1 MDVQEL
7 IQNGAVMGDP
17 LPAPRKPVPPRSLG
31 RPEFDKE
38 GLTEFQA
45 LPPDKQKE
53 ELKAS
58 WADAAYILAER
69 LKRFSMTVS
78 RKDFGRLQQ
87 LATSAG
93 VAYDKVI
100 PKGESQNLNL
110 TQNVMFNLFG
120 SLGGDKIMRILM
132 PPVPKPLKELENG
145 HPGEDRPA
153 GGEDSGEGRGD
164 R

>member
-1 MDVQEL
+1 MSAAD
-7 IQNGAVMGDP
+7 NGEIMADLP
-17 LPAPRKPVPPRSLG
+17 LEAPKRPHPPKSLG

-38 GLTEFQA
+38 GLVEFQA

-58 WADAAYILAER
+58 WADAAYVLAER

-87 LATSAG
+87 LSIAAG
-93 VAYDKVI
+93 TVYDKVI
-100 PKGESQNLNL
+100 PKGTEGGQVHNG
-110 TQNVMFNLFG
+110 NVIFNLFG
-120 SLGGDKIMRILM
+120 SLGADKLKAILT
-132 PPVPKPLKELENG
+132 PPLPVPKETIDARPTA
-145 HPGEDRPA
+145 DRQV
-153 GGEDSGEGRGD
+153 GGSTSGGDSRP